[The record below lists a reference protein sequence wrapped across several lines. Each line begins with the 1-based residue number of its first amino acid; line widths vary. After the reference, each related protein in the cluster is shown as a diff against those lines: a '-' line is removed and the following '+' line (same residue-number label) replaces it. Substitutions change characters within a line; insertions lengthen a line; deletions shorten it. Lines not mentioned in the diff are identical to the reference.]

1 MMKKI
6 ILLIF
11 ICAGFLAAQTF
22 KAEKVKG
29 NVEAQIGTSENWISI
44 ADGKSLPANAV
55 VSTGKNSSIQLTDN
69 SIDFNLKSTSAL
81 PLSRIKKMSVND
93 LILALAMEDMLNAP
107 KKKEEL
113 NSKNTAVYGA
123 EINGIKAPIIESDN
137 FGIKRLNG
145 AVQLAESGFKESA
158 VVEAKDTFRKYPETN
173 KIAAFRI
180 YFANILFNLG
190 LNEDAYDDFKS
201 IQSLNMNKD
210 QQAEVKNK
218 MEILAKKLLKN

>member
-1 MMKKI
+1 MKKV
-6 ILLIF
+6 ILLFFIF
-11 ICAGFLAAQTF
+11 AGVLAAQTF

-29 NVEAQIGTSENWISI
+29 NVEAQIGTSESWIGI
-44 ADGKSLPANAV
+44 TNGKSLPANTV
-55 VSTGKNSSIQLTDN
+55 VSTGKNSSVQLIEKD
-69 SIDFNLKSTSAL
+69 IDFKLKSSSAL
-81 PLSRIKKMSVND
+81 SLSSIKKMTVND

-107 KKKEEL
+107 KKKEQL

-145 AVQLAESGFKESA
+145 AVQLAESGYKESA
-158 VVEAKDTFRKYPETN
+158 VVEAKDTFRKYPETS

-201 IQSLNMNKD
+201 IESLKMDKEQEN
-210 QQAEVKNK
+210 EVKSE
-218 MEILAKKLLKN
+218 MEILANRLLKN

>member
-1 MMKKI
+1 MKKV
-6 ILLIF
+6 ILLFFIF
-11 ICAGFLAAQTF
+11 AGVLAAQTF

-29 NVEAQIGTSENWISI
+29 NVEAQIGTSESWIGI
-44 ADGKSLPANAV
+44 TNGKSLPANTV
-55 VSTGKNSSIQLTDN
+55 VSTGKNSSVQLIEKD
-69 SIDFNLKSTSAL
+69 IDFKLKSSSAL
-81 PLSRIKKMSVND
+81 SLSSIKKMTVND

-107 KKKEEL
+107 KKKEQL

-145 AVQLAESGFKESA
+145 AVQLAESGYKESA
-158 VVEAKDTFRKYPETN
+158 VVEAKDTFRKYPETS

-201 IQSLNMNKD
+201 IESLKMDKEQEN
-210 QQAEVKNK
+210 EVKSK
-218 MEILAKKLLKN
+218 MEILANRLLKN

>member
-1 MMKKI
+1 MRKI
-6 ILLIF
+6 ILLMF
-11 ICAGFLAAQTF
+11 ICTGFLAAQTF
-22 KAEKVKG
+22 QAEKIKG
-29 NVEAQIGTSENWISI
+29 NVEAQIGTSEKWINI
-44 ADGKSLPANAV
+44 TDGKSLPANAV
-55 VSTGKNSSIQLTDN
+55 VSTGKNSSVKLTDN
-69 SIDFNLKSTSAL
+69 NINFILKSTSAL
-81 PLSRIKKMSVND
+81 TLSSIKKMTVND

-145 AVQLAESGFKESA
+145 AVQLAENGFKESA
-158 VVEAKDTFRKYPETN
+158 VVEAKDTFRKYPETS

-201 IQSLNMNKD
+201 IQSLKMNKD
-210 QQAEVKNK
+210 QQAEVKSK
-218 MEILAKKLLKN
+218 MEILANRLLKN

>member
-1 MMKKI
+1 MKKI
-6 ILLIF
+6 ILLLF
-11 ICAGFLAAQTF
+11 ICGGFLAAQTF

-29 NVEAQIGTSENWISI
+29 HVTAQIGTNENWINI
-44 ADGKSLPANAV
+44 DNGKLLPGDAV
-55 VSTGKNSSIQLTDN
+55 VSTAKNSSVQLFDKN
-69 SIDFNLKSTSAL
+69 INFKLQSSSAL
-81 PLSRIKKMSVND
+81 PLSSIKKMTVND

-158 VVEAKDTFRKYPETN
+158 VVEAKDTYRKYPETN

-180 YFANILFNLG
+180 YFANILFDLG

-201 IQSLNMNKD
+201 IQSLKMDKE
-210 QQAEVKNK
+210 QEKEVKNK
-218 MEILAKKLLKN
+218 MEILTNRLLKN

>member
-69 SIDFNLKSTSAL
+69 SINFNLKSTSAL

-123 EINGIKAPIIESDN
+123 VM
-137 FGIKRLNG
+137 F
-145 AVQLAESGFKESA
+145 
-158 VVEAKDTFRKYPETN
+158 
-173 KIAAFRI
+173 
-180 YFANILFNLG
+180 
-190 LNEDAYDDFKS
+190 
-201 IQSLNMNKD
+201 SLTHPVC
-210 QQAEVKNK
+210 Q
-218 MEILAKKLLKN
+218 